1 MSEPDEG
8 YSRNV
13 PDEGYSRNVPDEGYS
28 RNVPDEGFSRNA
40 SYALNLIS
48 TFKIKKK
55 HNRICVGQHY
65 RQTNRNNVNKI
76 KVLRTTFWSACKLES
91 D

>member
-1 MSEPDEG
+1 MG
-8 YSRNV
+8 QSRMDN
-13 PDEGYSRNVPDEGYS
+13 PEKPATLGTQNTRRRTKQIE
-28 RNVPDEGFSRNA
+28 R
-40 SYALNLIS
+40 
-48 TFKIKKK
+48 KKK

-65 RQTNRNNVNKI
+65 RKTNRNNVNKI